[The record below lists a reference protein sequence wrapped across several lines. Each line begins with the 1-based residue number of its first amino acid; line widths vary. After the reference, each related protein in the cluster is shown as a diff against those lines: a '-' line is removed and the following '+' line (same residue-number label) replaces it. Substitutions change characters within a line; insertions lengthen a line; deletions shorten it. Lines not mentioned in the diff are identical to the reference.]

1 MAQSELSLEAF
12 SKVVEAIDD
21 CAFEPARWGDALRL
35 IADITASDRLN
46 LAFGRQEQI
55 REDTAGGAVTFRSA
69 AHAPLAPHRRTCESR
84 SAASDR
90 LPKGRRDHISLVK
103 DRMPEIG
110 TSRIARIFEY
120 GFDEGRL
127 QLYLDEH
134 AGNKLMAAA
143 HLKPVD
149 EIFTVPSLVDE
160 REHFESRFYREWCKP
175 QNLRHYMGVNVL
187 KTTQRCACLSINRT
201 ERQATFG
208 KADLGFLRLL
218 APHLRRTL
226 RVSDALAL
234 GATASQ
240 ALEATLDALVSGVF
254 LVDGEGRVVYM
265 NRAGEDLIRAG
276 DALRIVD
283 RRLSPTSP
291 AARGSMTSA
300 IAAAGAGTTVAL
312 PAGNTTGLIA
322 SILPLDRGQRQ
333 NLSRPFAVTVAI
345 FVQHPTATPILP
357 GEAFAKLYRLTG
369 AELRVLLAMAPGLG
383 VKDAAVMLGIAEVTA
398 RTHLQHIYS
407 KTGTSK
413 QTELLNLLKNSI
425 PPVKVA

>member
-21 CAFEPARWGDALRL
+21 CAFEPGRWRDALRL

-55 REDTAGGAVTFRSA
+55 REDTAGGAVTIRSA
-69 AHAPLAPHRRTCESR
+69 AHAPLAPHGRTCESR
-84 SAASDR
+84 SSASDR
-90 LPKGRRDHISLVK
+90 LPKDISLVK
-103 DRMPEIG
+103 DRTPKIG
-110 TSRIARIFEY
+110 TSRIVRAFEY

-160 REHFESRFYREWCKP
+160 REHLESRFYREWCKP

-187 KTTQRCACLSINRT
+187 KTTQHCACLSINRT
-201 ERQATFG
+201 ERQPRFG
-208 KADLGFLRLL
+208 RADLRLLRLL
-218 APHLRRTL
+218 APHLRRAL
-226 RVSDALAL
+226 RVSDALDF

-240 ALEATLDALVSGVF
+240 VLEATLDALVSGVF
-254 LVDGEGRVVYM
+254 LVDGEGRLVYM

-276 DALRIVD
+276 VALRIVD
-283 RRLSPTSP
+283 GRLSPASP
-291 AARGSMTSA
+291 GSRSSMTSA
-300 IAAAGAGTTVAL
+300 IAAAGAGTSVAL

-322 SILPLDRGQRQ
+322 SILPLDRGKRQ
-333 NLSRPFAVTVAI
+333 DLSKPFAATIAI
-345 FVQHPTATPILP
+345 FVQHPTAAPILP

-369 AELRVLLAMAPGLG
+369 SELRVLLALAPGLS
-383 VKDAAVMLGIAEVTA
+383 VKAAADILGISEATA
-398 RTHLQHIYS
+398 KTHLQRIFS
-407 KTGTSK
+407 KTNTSK
-413 QTELLNLLKNSI
+413 QTELMHLLRSST
-425 PPVKVA
+425 PPIKAA